1 MIGGGFKDF
10 LLFTAIL
17 RKVIQFDQ
25 NVSNGCLNHLTLDVV
40 AWSTKTTGHQ
50 KKGPATMN

>member
-1 MIGGGFKDF
+1 MIGGGFKEF

-25 NVSNGCLNHLTLDVV
+25 NVSNGCLNHLALDVV
-40 AWSTKTTGHQ
+40 AWSTKTKGRQ
-50 KKGPATMN
+50 KRGQQQ